1 MPKTNTKELK
11 EKIMRRIYFISYAR
25 KVLGKRAIEIY
36 FAIILLGGLILQVS
50 IVDVFK
56 NSFKANNLA
65 FGNLFNFYSQAFANT
80 ELVVKMIFSALIF
93 YLLFMAVDMIR
104 NISLNKGKSQSLIFK
119 P

>member
-65 FGNLFNFYSQAFANT
+65 FGNLFNFNRKFYKNKDFF
-80 ELVVKMIFSALIF
+80 LKIIFSEIFF

-104 NISLNKGKSQSLIFK
+104 NVSLNKGKSQNLI
-119 P
+119 